1 MYLKVDSKLLLFFG
15 IAISLMSCHKKSSS
29 NPPTPIIQT
38 TSFVSSEIS
47 VSDITPSLLIQRFG
61 SSLLHFRSN
70 GEFENAGCLGPCTL
84 ILQPPMLGH
93 YEIQNNGVLNIAMEN
108 ADQLYGTVNPAEDI
122 LFTKSSLIATLPGL
136 GPTFQMA
143 VSATSFP
150 ESEIPSFDGHYSFLG
165 IRIPSILGLPDTTAP
180 IQALRGSMTMIQTES
195 FGGSFFVTAEITQN
209 ALIGMQGTF
218 SIGADLQIIFSL
230 DGFASEI
237 WAGSFAPSGL
247 LLLTDKSSTDDG
259 YVGSYYAIP
268 DSNFEGGNSF
278 VFEGNYRVAR
288 MQFRK
293 ESVNLGAIGRIF
305 GSYRTFE
312 DNGTFSDF
320 CDSQFECAGVNL
332 NVPYELNALGEITLF
347 DPLLEHQVANG
358 AVTPDL
364 GAFVAIEQ
372 PPSLSAALPQE
383 VSLIVGIRLVP

>member
-1 MYLKVDSKLLLFFG
+1 MYLKVDSKLLLIFG
-15 IAISLMSCHKKSSS
+15 FAISLLSCHKKSSS

-47 VSDITPSLLIQRFG
+47 VSDITPNLLIQRFG
-61 SSLLHFRSN
+61 SSMLHFQSN
-70 GEFENAGCLGPCTL
+70 GEFQNAGCLGPCTL
-84 ILQPPMLGH
+84 LPLSPTLGH
-93 YEIQNNGVLNIAMEN
+93 YEIQSNGALNISMEN
-108 ADQLYGTVNPAEDI
+108 TDQLYGAVNPAEDI

-136 GPTFQMA
+136 GPTLQMA
-143 VSATSFP
+143 VSAASFP

-165 IRIPSILGLPDTTAP
+165 IRIPSAFGLPDAMAP
-180 IQALRGSMTMIQTES
+180 IQALRGSMTMIQTEN
-195 FGGSFFVTAEITQN
+195 FGGSFFVTAQIAQN

-218 SIGADLQIIFSL
+218 SISADLQIIFSL

-237 WAGSFAPSGL
+237 WTGSFAPSGL
-247 LLLTDKSSTDDG
+247 LLLTDKTSNDG

-293 ESVNLGAIGRIF
+293 ESVNVGAMGSVF
-305 GSYRTFE
+305 GSYRNFE
-312 DNGTFSDF
+312 DNGSFSDF
-320 CDSQFECAGVNL
+320 CDSEFDCAGMNL

-347 DPLLEHQVANG
+347 DSLLEHQVANG

-372 PPSLSAALPQE
+372 PPSLSATLPQE